1 MKSQQAIVL
10 GGGIG
15 GLACAIALHRA
26 GWRVKVLEQAP
37 QFGEVGAGISLWPN
51 SLRALDMLGVGKAV
65 REIGGVE
72 SAAGF
77 RHKNGA
83 WLFRSNIE
91 ALEKAYGQTILI
103 HRAELINILVNAL
116 PKEVLVLGAKATN
129 IETDGVTA
137 TVTHTKGT
145 DTADL
150 LVAADGI
157 HSATRTTFWP
167 DAKPPQYAGY
177 TTWRFIAPKLDI
189 EPETSESWGSA
200 ERVGIF
206 PFSNG
211 QIYSYLGASVPPGGK
226 SQNELIELKR
236 RFSSWHEPIPTLLNS
251 INPDVILRNDI
262 YTVPPLDTYVKENI
276 VLVGDAA
283 HAMTPDF
290 GEGGGTALEDAVEL
304 ARILA
309 KAPDLASGLQ
319 EYDAIRRPRT
329 QTIARQSAQFGKIAQ
344 WSWPPAVA
352 VRNTITRLLPHWLFI
367 KALKPMLSWGNQ
379 DSSTRSI
386 DH

>member
-1 MKSQQAIVL
+1 MEARKAIII

-15 GLACAIALHRA
+15 GLATAIALHRA
-26 GWRVKVLEQAP
+26 GWHVKVLEQAP
-37 QFGEVGAGISLWPN
+37 KFGEVGAGISLWPN
-51 SLRALDMLGVGKAV
+51 SLRALDMLGVGDNV

-72 SAAGF
+72 STAGF

-91 ALEKAYGQTILI
+91 AIEKAYGQTILI
-103 HRAELINILVNAL
+103 HRADLIDILVSAL
-116 PKEVLVLGAKATN
+116 PKDVLTLGAKVTDIN
-129 IETDGVTA
+129 TDGA
-137 TVTHTKGT
+137 TVTVKYGNRT

-157 HSATRTTFWP
+157 HSITRTKFWP
-167 DAKPPQYAGY
+167 EAKPPQYAGY

-189 EPETSESWGSA
+189 EPETSESWGNG

-211 QIYSYLGASVPPGGK
+211 QIYSYLGASVPPGQHNK
-226 SQNELIELKR
+226 NELDGLKQ

-251 INPDVILRNDI
+251 VKPDVVLRNDI
-262 YTVPPLDTYVKENI
+262 YTIPSLKTYVKANV

-309 KAPDLASGLQ
+309 NASDLSAGLQ

-329 QTIARQSAQFGKIAQ
+329 QTIAKQSAMFGKIAQ
-344 WSWPPAVA
+344 WAWPPAVA
-352 VRNTITRLLPHWLFI
+352 LRNGVVRLIPSALFI
-367 KALKPMLSWGNQ
+367 KALRPMLSWGMEK
-379 DSSTRSI
+379 SKRG
-386 DH
+386 

>member
-1 MKSQQAIVL
+1 MKAKKAIII

-15 GLACAIALHRA
+15 GLASAIALHRA
-26 GWRVKVLEQAP
+26 GWQVKVLEQAP
-37 QFGEVGAGISLWPN
+37 KLGEVGAGISLWPN
-51 SLRALDMLGVGKAV
+51 SLRALDMLGVGKQV

-77 RHKNGA
+77 RHKNGS
-83 WLFRSNIE
+83 WLFRSNIGE
-91 ALEKAYGQTILI
+91 LEKAYGQTILI
-103 HRAELINILVNAL
+103 HRAKLIGILAEAL
-116 PKEVLVLGAKATN
+116 PKKALVLGAKVTA
-129 IETDGVTA
+129 IEAHDA
-137 TVTHTKGT
+137 TVTVKHARGT
-145 DTADL
+145 DSADL

-157 HSATRTTFWP
+157 HSPTRTMFWP
-167 DAKPPQYAGY
+167 EAKPPHYAGY

-189 EPETSESWGSA
+189 EPETSESWGNA

-211 QIYSYLGASVPPGGK
+211 QIYSYFGASVLPGGK
-226 SQNELIELKR
+226 NKNELAELKR
-236 RFSSWHEPIPTLLNS
+236 RFSSWHEPIPTLLDS
-251 INPDVILRNDI
+251 ITPDVILRNDI
-262 YTVPPLDTYVKENI
+262 YTVPPLKTYIKGNV

-304 ARILA
+304 GRILVA
-309 KAPDLASGLQ
+309 ASDLPSGLQ

-329 QTIARQSAQFGKIAQ
+329 QTIAKQSASFGKIAQ

-352 VRNTITRLLPHWLFI
+352 VRNTLTRLLPHSLFI
-367 KALKPMLSWGNQ
+367 RALKPMLSWGMEAKK
-379 DSSTRSI
+379 
-386 DH
+386 